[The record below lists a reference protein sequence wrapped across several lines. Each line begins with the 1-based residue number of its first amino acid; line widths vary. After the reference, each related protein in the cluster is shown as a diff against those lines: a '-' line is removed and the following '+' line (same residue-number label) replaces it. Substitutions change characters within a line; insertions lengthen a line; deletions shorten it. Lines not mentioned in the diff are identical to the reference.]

1 MTGGERP
8 ARCRCSFDDPTARRS
23 SSGSG
28 ASCAG
33 PRTRPRAPLD
43 KPRHANPRR
52 ARSRRRR
59 TPRRGNGNGYRDV
72 ALTPMG
78 DFSLTTTI
86 DQPPTAVFAFIG
98 EPTNMS
104 RWYDAIERVEITAGV
119 ATGAGTRFEI
129 VRSLPGGRAINEV
142 KITEYEPS
150 RRITMESQEGPT
162 PFRYRYTLEPSADG
176 TRLRLDGR
184 ISSNRT
190 PQVQSPATTPSH
202 PSSSSE
208 AWHETSRLSRR
219 SSNPKQPSLDRADCR
234 PMNPNTIVPFLAQ
247 GVIASEQPLRRGPS
261 QRDWQRL
268 GTPG

>member
-1 MTGGERP
+1 MSLLVRRP
-8 ARCRCSFDDPTARRS
+8 DGAPSS

-33 PRTRPRAPLD
+33 PAEPSSSSARQTPTCKSSPRTIPPPPDSSTRQRQRL
-43 KPRHANPRR
+43 PRR
-52 ARSRRRR
+52 RADSDGRLLPHHHHRSTTDSRLRLHRR
-59 TPRRGNGNGYRDV
+59 T
-72 ALTPMG
+72 
-78 DFSLTTTI
+78 
-86 DQPPTAVFAFIG
+86 DQHVPLVRP
-98 EPTNMS
+98 
-104 RWYDAIERVEITAGV
+104 AIERVEITAGV

-184 ISSNRT
+184 ISSTGLAGPISRHDT
-190 PQVQSPATTPSH
+190 IA

>member
-1 MTGGERP
+1 
-8 ARCRCSFDDPTARRS
+8 
-23 SSGSG
+23 
-28 ASCAG
+28 
-33 PRTRPRAPLD
+33 
-43 KPRHANPRR
+43 
-52 ARSRRRR
+52 
-59 TPRRGNGNGYRDV
+59 
-72 ALTPMG
+72 MG

-129 VRSLPGGRAINEV
+129 VRSLPGGRVINEV

-184 ISSNRT
+184 ISSTGLAGPISRHDT
-190 PQVQSPATTPSH
+190 IATQLFKRGMARNLDALKEIVESQTTKPR
-202 PSSSSE
+202 
-208 AWHETSRLSRR
+208 SR
-219 SSNPKQPSLDRADCR
+219 
-234 PMNPNTIVPFLAQ
+234 
-247 GVIASEQPLRRGPS
+247 
-261 QRDWQRL
+261 
-268 GTPG
+268 